1 MGIPFYYLFHCIWT
15 FFGSGGNYLPAVW
28 NQVCMHSLQHASVNV
43 ITKVIWNSLL
53 REVFF
58 VCYSVICFP
67 FAICIWFLFGL
78 QYFEDFS
85 KLCNCVITTC
95 NNQAIMCLILY
106 LNVVFL
112 FSFFKSAWSECCS
125 HSKIFWDRII
135 SVCYCLILPKAFE
148 QLSLVDNDLIAQ
160 AFSGF
165 NSEFPLRR

>member
-15 FFGSGGNYLPAVW
+15 FFGSGGNYLPTVW

-53 REVFF
+53 REAFF

-112 FSFFKSAWSECCS
+112 FLNQLEVSVVHTVKYFGIASFQCVTVSF
-125 HSKIFWDRII
+125 
-135 SVCYCLILPKAFE
+135 CLKHL
-148 QLSLVDNDLIAQ
+148 
-160 AFSGF
+160 
-165 NSEFPLRR
+165 NSCL